1 MLVSDELLKKYKNS
15 IGDFNDDFVQDEYY
29 TNFLEQ
35 AIVDLITDDISE
47 EQLNSELGQAVTILY
62 AKALMN
68 ETDIATNPTISLQR
82 NKLSLLSKG
91 DKFETKEG

>member
-1 MLVSDELLKKYKNS
+1 MEVSAELLEKYKKS
-15 IGDFNDDFVQDEYY
+15 IGDLNSDFTQDDYY
-29 TNFLEQ
+29 KNFLEQ
-35 AIVDLITDDISE
+35 AISDLITDDISE
-47 EQLNSELGQAVTILY
+47 EQLNSELGQYCTILY

-91 DKFETKEG
+91 DKFKPKED

>member
-1 MLVSDELLKKYKNS
+1 MSVSEELLEKYKKS
-15 IGDFNDDFVQDEYY
+15 IGDLNSDFTQDDYY

-35 AIVDLITDDISE
+35 AIADLITDDISE
-47 EQLNSELGQAVTILY
+47 EQLNSELGKAVTILY

-68 ETDIATNPTISLQR
+68 ETDIATNQTISLLR

-91 DKFETKEG
+91 DKY

>member
-1 MLVSDELLKKYKNS
+1 MSVSEELLEKYKKS
-15 IGDFNDDFVQDEYY
+15 IGDLNSDFTQDDYY

-35 AIVDLITDDISE
+35 AIADLITDDISE
-47 EQLNSELGQAVTILY
+47 EQLNSELGKAVTILY

-68 ETDIATNPTISLQR
+68 ETDIATNQTISLLR

-91 DKFETKEG
+91 DKYEPKED